1 MNGIEAI
8 NTTSYLRG
16 VDTEIRTE
24 QRTDRNTGQEME
36 TKAKTSDEEAR
47 EKRLLEDTAH
57 PDIDSVLVGRNA
69 DGDTTK
75 ASRIGLENL
84 KDGIV
89 IRKDPAQETASL
101 KKEEE
106 KAQEKVGSMMV
117 FTDTQVE
124 ELYYQGRISRNDY
137 ETELKRRERLDEE
150 AGVKTEEK
158 EDDKKNPVIEAS
170 KEEEKKEAK
179 KASEEKATQAKQT
192 AVAPKDS
199 MGNKDEGD
207 KKAAGIDENRKKL
220 ISDEIEKDNAFAKEM
235 GQINQRQ
242 QDFSLRA
249 DAITDGMAN
258 DRTDMVIDV
267 LDAAEKI
274 ANGQEVRQN

>member
-16 VDTEIRTE
+16 VDAEIRTE
-24 QRTDRNTGQEME
+24 QRTDRNTDREME

-57 PDIDSVLVGRNA
+57 PDKDSVLVSRNA

-89 IRKDPAQETASL
+89 IRKDPALETAAL

-106 KAQEKVGSMMV
+106 KAQEKVGSMMG
-117 FTDTQVE
+117 FTDAQVE

-137 ETELKRRERLDEE
+137 EMELKRRERIDSAAGLKEE
-150 AGVKTEEK
+150 
-158 EDDKKNPVIEAS
+158 DKKNPVVESS
-170 KEEEKKEAK
+170 KEEAKKVSDEKAAQAKEAAGMPETSTTGK
-179 KASEEKATQAKQT
+179 EE
-192 AVAPKDS
+192 
-199 MGNKDEGD
+199 ED
-207 KKAAGIDENRKKL
+207 KKTAGNDENRKKL

-274 ANGQEVRQN
+274 ANGQDVRQN

>member
-1 MNGIEAI
+1 MNGIDAI

-24 QRTDRNTGQEME
+24 PRTDRNTGQETE

-57 PDIDSVLVGRNA
+57 PDKDAVLVGRNA

-89 IRKDPAQETASL
+89 IRKDTSEQIAL

-106 KAQEKVGSMMV
+106 KAPEKVGSMMG

-137 ETELKRRERLDEE
+137 ETELKRRERIDSA
-150 AGVKTEEK
+150 AGLKEEEK
-158 EDDKKNPVIEAS
+158 EEDKKNPVIESS
-170 KEEEKKEAK
+170 KEEAK
-179 KASEEKATQAKQT
+179 KVSDEKALQAKES
-192 AVAPKDS
+192 AAPPKDS
-199 MGNKDEGD
+199 IGSKEDED
-207 KKAAGIDENRKKL
+207 KKTAVSDENRKQL

-249 DAITDGMAN
+249 DAITEGIAN
-258 DRTDMVIDV
+258 DRADTVIDV

>member
-16 VDTEIRTE
+16 VDAEIRTE

-36 TKAKTSDEEAR
+36 TKTKTSDEEAR

-57 PDIDSVLVGRNA
+57 PDKDSVLVGRNA

-89 IRKDPAQETASL
+89 IRKDTSEQAAL

-106 KAQEKVGSMMV
+106 KAQEKVGSMMG

-137 ETELKRRERLDEE
+137 ETELKRRERIDNA
-150 AGVKTEEK
+150 AGL
-158 EDDKKNPVIEAS
+158 
-170 KEEEKKEAK
+170 KEEETK
-179 KASEEKATQAKQT
+179 
-192 AVAPKDS
+192 
-199 MGNKDEGD
+199 
-207 KKAAGIDENRKKL
+207 
-220 ISDEIEKDNAFAKEM
+220 
-235 GQINQRQ
+235 
-242 QDFSLRA
+242 
-249 DAITDGMAN
+249 
-258 DRTDMVIDV
+258 
-267 LDAAEKI
+267 
-274 ANGQEVRQN
+274 